1 MTFTSLKKGLCA
13 VLSVLALTAAPA
25 AAMPSP
31 EAQIDTIAGA
41 QEVWKYEF
49 PALCAPDEIPFHLR
63 SFTPATTLIAVTDLD
78 GNGRLELL
86 FRHVDYLKWKVGSV
100 PYAFHQIPT
109 AVAMAVY
116 EVGADG
122 RLARLPVTEDGCG
135 APDLIGLDVSHP
147 ILEDGVRWYPVRT
160 QQIYK
165 VKYGYFYYIIAHQ
178 RVAIKD
184 GRVMLKML
192 ADEHGYYNIYDVDRF
207 EEVAT
212 SINIYD
218 GNPAHK
224 EMLPADFRQTAFYQE
239 FDRSYTPRGTVHW
252 ISGSELNSNP
262 HKALLSSYQG
272 FVSGVMDGMG

>member
-1 MTFTSLKKGLCA
+1 MTFISLKKSLIA
-13 VLSVLALTAAPA
+13 ALAACTLTASA
-25 AAMPSP
+25 AAAPSP
-31 EAQIDTIAGA
+31 EAQLDTIASA

-49 PALCAPDEIPFHLR
+49 AALCAPDELPFHLR
-63 SFTPATTLIAVTDLD
+63 AFDPAETRVAVADLD

-86 FRHVDYLKWKVGSV
+86 FRHAAVPEGSEGTI
-100 PYAFHQIPT
+100 PYSLRQLPT
-109 AVAMAVY
+109 AVDIAIY
-116 EVGADG
+116 EVDADG
-122 RLARLPVTEDGCG
+122 RFARLPAPEDGYG
-135 APDLIGLDVSHP
+135 APDLMGLDARHP
-147 ILEDGVRWYPVRT
+147 ILEDGVLWYPVYS
-160 QQIYK
+160 QQ
-165 VKYGYFYYIIAHQ
+165 VDRDDHGHFYYTTAYQ
-178 RVAIKD
+178 WVAVKD

-239 FDRSYTPRGTVHW
+239 FDRSYAPRGTVHW

-262 HKALLSSYQG
+262 HKALLSS
-272 FVSGVMDGMG
+272 

>member
-1 MTFTSLKKGLCA
+1 
-13 VLSVLALTAAPA
+13 
-25 AAMPSP
+25 
-31 EAQIDTIAGA
+31 
-41 QEVWKYEF
+41 
-49 PALCAPDEIPFHLR
+49 
-63 SFTPATTLIAVTDLD
+63 
-78 GNGRLELL
+78 
-86 FRHVDYLKWKVGSV
+86 
-100 PYAFHQIPT
+100 
-109 AVAMAVY
+109 MAVY

>member
-1 MTFTSLKKGLCA
+1 MQLFKKGL
-13 VLSVLALTAAPA
+13 LTAAAALVLCSGTVSA
-25 AAMPSP
+25 AADP
-31 EAQIDTIAGA
+31 EAQLDTIAGA
-41 QEVWKYEF
+41 REVWKYEF
-49 PALCAPDEIPFHLR
+49 PALCAPGEVPVHR
-63 SFTPATTLIAVTDLD
+63 HSFVPRTTLIAVTDLD

-192 ADEHGYYNIYDVDRF
+192 ADERGYYNIYDVDRF

-262 HKALLSSYQG
+262 HKALLSSWQG

>member
-1 MTFTSLKKGLCA
+1 MQLFKKGL
-13 VLSVLALTAAPA
+13 LAATAALVLYSATVPA
-25 AAMPSP
+25 AADP
-31 EAQIDTIAGA
+31 EAQLDTIADA
-41 QEVWKYEF
+41 REVWKYEF
-49 PALCAPDEIPFHLR
+49 PALCAPGEVPVHR
-63 SFTPATTLIAVTDLD
+63 HSFVPRTTLIAVTDLD

-262 HKALLSSYQG
+262 HKVLLSSWQG

>member
-13 VLSVLALTAAPA
+13 VFSVLALTAAPA

-262 HKALLSSYQG
+262 HKALLSSWQG